1 MPDARILLAD
11 SDATVANTISWVL
24 KEHGH
29 EVVVAHNEVDV
40 LQALETAVPDLVLL
54 DVLLPGCDGFALL
67 ERMTSDPRWRDV
79 TVIVASALPSDEG
92 AARALGLGADD
103 FIRKPFRV
111 KELVA
116 RVRSQLRQRAV
127 LRTASDALRMREKEL
142 ARARSDVEQQRELT
156 DILRDVGGDLSSGEI
171 YHMLAR
177 RVARVLNLTHCS
189 LILAGDD
196 ERPRVIATAFER
208 GVADGVVGGGNAPD
222 AGGGGFPGGSD
233 SQGIPID
240 LDEYPEI
247 RNALTY
253 RRPILVENVQASAL
267 YAAQRARWKQLGV
280 QSDVHSVIAIPF
292 ELDAVHT
299 GVFFLRRNVG
309 EPALTRNDMDFAESV
324 VVAAV
329 AALKRAATLEYTRA
343 DNRRLEQLA
352 LTDPLTTVLNRRAL
366 AERLHLEMGRVRRY
380 ESMVSVLLIDVDHF
394 KQVNDT
400 YGHLAGDDVLQELAQ
415 MLQQVVRA
423 VDIVA
428 RYGGE
433 EFVIV
438 LPETGTDGAASFA
451 ERIRELIESHQFA
464 SASGQILHLT
474 GSIGVATYPSHSIVT
489 VEDLLAQADQALYR
503 AKAEGRN
510 KVVV

>member
-1 MPDARILLAD
+1 MAEARILLAD
-11 SDATVANTISWVL
+11 GDETVANTIGWVL

-29 EVVVAHNEVDV
+29 DVVMARSEAEVLEVMTTNAPDVVI
-40 LQALETAVPDLVLL
+40 L
-54 DVLLPGCDGFALL
+54 DVLLPGCDGYALL
-67 ERMTSDPRWRDV
+67 ERLTSDARWSNV
-79 TVIVASALPSDEG
+79 TVIVASALPPDDG

-116 RVRSQLRQRAV
+116 RVQAQLRHRAV
-127 LRTASDALRMREKEL
+127 LRTTAAELRARELDL
-142 ARARSDVEQQRELT
+142 ARARSEVEQQRELT

-189 LILAGDD
+189 VILTGAD

-208 GVADGVVGGGNAPD
+208 GVADGGTGEVT
-222 AGGGGFPGGSD
+222 
-233 SQGIPID
+233 GIPID
-240 LDEYPEI
+240 PAEYPEI
-247 RNALTY
+247 RNALKH
-253 RRPILVENVQASAL
+253 RRPILVENVQTSAL
-267 YAAQRARWKQLGV
+267 YAAQRARWKERGV
-280 QSDVHSVIAIPF
+280 KNDVHSVIALPF
-292 ELDAVHT
+292 ELDAEHN

-309 EPALTRNDMDFAESV
+309 EPALTKKDMEFAESV
-324 VVAAV
+324 IAAAV
-329 AALKRAATLEYTRA
+329 AALKRAAILEHARA
-343 DNRRLEQLA
+343 DNRRLELLA

-380 ESMVSVLLIDVDHF
+380 ESMVSVLLIDIDHF
-394 KQVNDT
+394 KQINDT
-400 YGHLAGDDVLQELAQ
+400 YGHLVGDDVLQELAQ
-415 MLQQVVRA
+415 VLQQVVRA

-438 LPETGTDGAASFA
+438 LPETGTEGAAAFA
-451 ERIRELIESHQFA
+451 ERLRELIESHEFGA
-464 SASGQILHLT
+464 SSGYALHLT

-489 VEDLLAQADQALYR
+489 VEDLLAQADHALYR